1 VNSDK
6 ITGPTITTV
15 PFRIR
20 IDSQQSVQAALT
32 AVQDQ
37 STTMVPFSQ
46 AGLQHIRKL
55 SEEAAAA
62 CDFQSHLIVQSPRIP
77 LGQTIM
83 TELRD
88 SRDSYEMFS
97 SYALVMI
104 CTPASDDELSVSI
117 NFDPDIMDGEGVQ
130 RLVQQFEHIL
140 RQIRQDPNQNIGD
153 LQMCSPQDIRQ
164 LEIWNAHLPAESDE
178 CLHELVLEHCAAQP
192 LALAVCSWV
201 SR

>member
-1 VNSDK
+1 M
-6 ITGPTITTV
+6 
-15 PFRIR
+15 PFRVH
-20 IDSQQSVQAALT
+20 IDSQQSVQVALT

-37 STTMVPFSQ
+37 STTMVPFLQ

-62 CDFQSHLIVQSPRIP
+62 CDFQSHLIVQSPKLP
-77 LGQTIM
+77 LGQSLM
-83 TELRD
+83 TELQD
-88 SRDSYEMFS
+88 SSNSSEIFS
-97 SYALVMI
+97 TYALVMI
-104 CTPASDDELSVSI
+104 CTPASDDELFVSI
-117 NFDPDIMDGEGVQ
+117 NFDPNVMDGEGVQ

-140 RQIRQDPNQNIGD
+140 RQIRQNHNQNIGD

-164 LEIWNAHLPAESDE
+164 LEVWNADLPAESDE

-192 LALAVCSWV
+192 DALAVCSWV